1 MKEICIM
8 HDERCPGMSTF
19 ACPRGL
25 WFLVFTHHS
34 GGGNLHSRA
43 ESPSHHGATSSLQT
57 LNSIS
62 TLAWSIHSTI
72 YTDGSIQ
79 KLLWSS
85 IWNSDRGKKIGSIQL
100 RFAALTCTKTFYTNF
115 NKTTFVYI
123 HMDIYF
129 TLHSKAMATDRC
141 NCSVTIVQEP
151 GCCPCPSCE
160 SRNNPMSM
168 WKAPSSSQSGLRRH
182 WIGDCGGWTLHDS
195 DW

>member
-25 WFLVFTHHS
+25 WFPVFTHHS

-43 ESPSHHGATSSLQT
+43 ESPSQHGATSSLQT
-57 LNSIS
+57 LNSIR
-62 TLAWSIHSTI
+62 TLAWAIQSTWMV
-72 YTDGSIQ
+72 TFRNCFDLLFEIQ
-79 KLLWSS
+79 IVARKSDLSNWGLQLSLVLKHFTQTS
-85 IWNSDRGKKIGSIQL
+85 TKQHLFTFIWI
-100 RFAALTCTKTFYTNF
+100 
-115 NKTTFVYI
+115 
-123 HMDIYF
+123 
-129 TLHSKAMATDRC
+129 LHSKAMATDRC

-151 GCCPCPSCE
+151 GCCLCPSCE

-168 WKAPSSSQSGLRRH
+168 WKAPSSSHSGLRRH
-182 WIGDCGGWTLHDS
+182 WIGDCGGWTLTDC

>member
-1 MKEICIM
+1 MKDICIM

-25 WFLVFTHHS
+25 WFPVFTHHS

-43 ESPSHHGATSSLQT
+43 ESPSHHGPPPASKHWIASAHWPDPYNLHGWYLVFRNFFDLLFEIQIVARKSDLSNWGLQLSLVLKHFTQTSTKQHLF
-57 LNSIS
+57 IF
-62 TLAWSIHSTI
+62 I
-72 YTDGSIQ
+72 YG
-79 KLLWSS
+79 
-85 IWNSDRGKKIGSIQL
+85 
-100 RFAALTCTKTFYTNF
+100 YTSR
-115 NKTTFVYI
+115 KA
-123 HMDIYF
+123 M
-129 TLHSKAMATDRC
+129 AMATDRC

-168 WKAPSSSQSGLRRH
+168 WKAPSSSHSGLRRH
-182 WIGDCGGWTLHDS
+182 WIGDCGGWTLHDC